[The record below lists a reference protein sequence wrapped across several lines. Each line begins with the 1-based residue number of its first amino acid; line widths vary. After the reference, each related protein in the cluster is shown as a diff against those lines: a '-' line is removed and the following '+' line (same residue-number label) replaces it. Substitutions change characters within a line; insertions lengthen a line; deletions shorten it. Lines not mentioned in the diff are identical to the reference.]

1 MAHTSRAA
9 RHTHAKMPPP
19 PSTAGHAMH
28 DSPDLFAPQPTTSAA
43 TAIRCGIGGWVF
55 PAWRDNFYPAGL
67 VQRRELEF
75 ASRHLRAIEINSTF
89 YRAQSPATYAKWA
102 AQTPA
107 GFVFSLKAPKLIVQR
122 STLASAIKP
131 AAAFI
136 DDLQAFGD
144 RLGPVVWQLAPSR
157 KFDPD
162 DLATFLD
169 ALPRTLNG
177 QPLRHALE
185 VRHAS
190 FLSER
195 YVAMTRTHAVTTV
208 FTDSPDYPSLA
219 DLSGPFVYARL
230 MRSRSA
236 IATGYP
242 ATELAEWAAH
252 AARWQ
257 AGGDPDELPHVA
269 AVQKKS
275 APRDV
280 FVYFIS
286 ADKERNPAAA
296 MALQR
301 AVDAAR

>member
-1 MAHTSRAA
+1 
-9 RHTHAKMPPP
+9 MPPSP
-19 PSTAGHAMH
+19 TAAGDAMH
-28 DSPDLFAPQPTTSAA
+28 DASDQFTPQPVTRAA
-43 TAIRCGIGGWVF
+43 TAVRCGIGGWVF

-75 ASRHLRAIEINSTF
+75 ASRQLRAIEINSTF
-89 YRAQSPATYAKWA
+89 YRAQSPDTYAKWA
-102 AQTPA
+102 AQTPD
-107 GFVFSLKAPKLIVQR
+107 GFVFSLKAPRQIVQR

-136 DDLQAFGD
+136 DGLQGFGD
-144 RLGPVVWQLAPSR
+144 RLGPVVWQLAPTR
-157 KFDPD
+157 EFEPD
-162 DLATFLD
+162 DLAAFFD

-177 QPLRHALE
+177 QPLRNALE

-190 FLSER
+190 FLSEQ
-195 YVAMTRTHAVTTV
+195 YVAMARGHAVATV

-219 DLSGPFVYARL
+219 DLTGPFVYARL

-236 IATGYP
+236 VATGYP
-242 ATELAEWAAH
+242 SAELAAWAKH
-252 AARWQ
+252 ALRWR
-257 AGGDPDELPHVA
+257 AGGDPDALPHVS

-275 APRDV
+275 APCDV